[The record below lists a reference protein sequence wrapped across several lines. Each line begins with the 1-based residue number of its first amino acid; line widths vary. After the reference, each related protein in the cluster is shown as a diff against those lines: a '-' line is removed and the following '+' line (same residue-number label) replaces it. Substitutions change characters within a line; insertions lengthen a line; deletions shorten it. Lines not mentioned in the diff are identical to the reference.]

1 MLFQLMIIVGSVELG
16 LAHGVP
22 GCVGRPCLSGS
33 STARI
38 GDKMAMGVTQR
49 GCGRSFLVGC
59 PAWGRQLQGC
69 WELAAGSSVGR
80 ARRQVLR
87 RRAQAAGARTWSPRL
102 RRVWWQRRAS
112 LRATDSSASWPSRRV
127 LTCWK

>member
-1 MLFQLMIIVGSVELG
+1 MAYRGVSGAPAYLG
-16 LAHGVP
+16 P
-22 GCVGRPCLSGS
+22 RPRG
-33 STARI
+33 I
-38 GDKMAMGVTQR
+38 GDKMAIGVTQR

-87 RRAQAAGARTWSPRL
+87 CRAQAAGARTWSPRL